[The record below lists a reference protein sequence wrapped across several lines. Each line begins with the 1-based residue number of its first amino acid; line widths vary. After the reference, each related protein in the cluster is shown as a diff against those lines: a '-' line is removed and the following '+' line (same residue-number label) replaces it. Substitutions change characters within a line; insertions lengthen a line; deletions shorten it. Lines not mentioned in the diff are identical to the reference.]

1 MRRRRVALLP
11 LVLVVA
17 LLGCASQSQ
26 RHHPVSVD
34 SRPTPPPVAPLPPGE
49 TPGAD
54 TLAATP
60 APAPPPPTSEHTSS
74 QSPAPAPEKPAVD
87 NTPPPPVPV
96 GSVMSPEDRRASLA
110 RIVADTTAA
119 GTAVRKCGSRK
130 LLPDQA
136 SVLETTNS
144 LLEQARAALASDE
157 LWRAES
163 LARKARQLAGSLECP
178 G

>member
-1 MRRRRVALLP
+1 MSRARLVLPALVLLVAL
-11 LVLVVA
+11 A
-17 LLGCASQSQ
+17 GCASQSQ

-34 SRPTPPPVAPLPPGE
+34 SRPTPPPTAPLPPGE

-54 TLAATP
+54 TLTASP
-60 APAPPPPTSEHTSS
+60 APGPAEHTNNGTA
-74 QSPAPAPEKPAVD
+74 PAPAPEKPAAD

-96 GSVMSPEDRRASLA
+96 GSVMTPEERRASLA

-119 GTAVRKCGSRK
+119 GSAVRKCGNRK

-136 SVLETTNS
+136 SVLETTTS
-144 LLEQARAALASDE
+144 LLEQARAALSSEE

-163 LARKARQLAGSLECP
+163 LARKARQLAASLECP